1 MSRRAGQLR
10 RGPPAVLTR
19 GERDQS
25 REEHMPMAF
34 AAGWTPACRNA
45 VLGGAIGVAAFA
57 GLLLATS
64 PFQASAQQ
72 PIVIKFSHV
81 TTPDTPKGKGA
92 EKFKELGEKYTG
104 GKVKIEVYPNSQL
117 YKDKEEIEAL
127 QLGAVQMLAP
137 STSKFAPIGVKEF
150 EGLDLPFIFPD
161 EAAYL
166 KATKGSVGKALL
178 QKLDAKG
185 IAGLAFWDNG
195 FHMISANKPLRKPKD
210 LQGLKIRI
218 SGSKVADAYLR
229 AMGALPQIIAFSEL
243 YQALQTGVVDG
254 CENTPSNYYTQK
266 LHEVQKHINVMDH
279 AHLSYAVI
287 VNKKFWDALPA
298 DVRPQ
303 LEKAMQ
309 EATDYTNTIASK
321 ENADALAAIKASGKS
336 EVYEPTKAERE
347 EWREALVATYK
358 NVEGRVGK
366 DIIRDLQAAVLSQ

>member
-1 MSRRAGQLR
+1 MSMANAADRGWRAVKFHTPSSFRVALVG
-10 RGPPAVLTR
+10 AVT
-19 GERDQS
+19 
-25 REEHMPMAF
+25 
-34 AAGWTPACRNA
+34 
-45 VLGGAIGVAAFA
+45 
-57 GLLLATS
+57 GLLLLGLPLA
-64 PFQASAQQ
+64 AEAQQ

-81 TTPDTPKGKGA
+81 TTSDTPKGKA
-92 EKFKELGEKYTG
+92 ADKFKELAQKYTG
-104 GKVKIEVYPNSQL
+104 GKVKVEVYPNSQL

-150 EGLDLPFIFPD
+150 EVLDLPFIFPD

-166 KATKGSVGKALL
+166 KATKGAVGKALL
-178 QKLDAKG
+178 QKLDGKG
-185 IAGLAFWDNG
+185 ITGLAFWDNG
-195 FHMISANKPLRKPKD
+195 FHMISANKPLRKPRD

-266 LHEVQKHINVMDH
+266 LHEVQKHINVMNH

-287 VNKKFWDALPA
+287 ANKKFWDGLPA
-298 DVRPQ
+298 DIRTQ

-309 EATDYTNTIASK
+309 EATDYNNSIASQ
-321 ENADALAAIKASGKS
+321 ENADALGAIKASGKS
-336 EVYEPTKAERE
+336 EVYEPTKEERE
-347 EWREALVATYK
+347 EWRQALVATYK
-358 NVEGRVGK
+358 SVESRVGK
-366 DIIRDLQAAVLSQ
+366 DTIEALQKETAALSH